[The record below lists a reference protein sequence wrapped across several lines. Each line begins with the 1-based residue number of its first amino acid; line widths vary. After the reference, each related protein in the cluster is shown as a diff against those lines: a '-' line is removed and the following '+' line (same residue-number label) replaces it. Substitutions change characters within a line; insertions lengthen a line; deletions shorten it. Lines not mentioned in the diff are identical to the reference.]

1 VKLVHAADLHLDS
14 PLVGLDSEASAPVA
28 RLRLATRHALANLV
42 DLCLEE
48 EASLLL
54 LAGDLWDGEWRDYST
69 GLHFAAQMARLARR
83 GVHVVWLRGNHDAE
97 SRVTRHLSSLP
108 ERVRELSTRRPESV
122 ELEDLGIAVHGQ
134 GFATRAVTD
143 SLVRA
148 YPEPRRGLLNIG
160 LLHTSVDGREG
171 HDSYAPCSLSDLVD
185 KGYDYWALGHVHR
198 REVLCQEP
206 FVVFPGNV
214 QGRHARETGEKGATL
229 VHVEDG
235 RIQRVEPRALD
246 VVRWAVCEVSVEDA
260 RGTDEVLDRVAD
272 ALRVAHGEAEGR
284 LLATRVVLTGRGGAH
299 AELSAHREHWAA
311 EVKALA
317 LNLAPEEI
325 WIEKVRFATRPEL
338 CLDELRARDDVIGQV
353 LRGLDELRS
362 DDDGLVDAA
371 RDVATLARKLVLAGR
386 TAAGEPRFDDAE
398 SLRALLDDVEAELL
412 PRLLGEAE
420 P

>member
-1 VKLVHAADLHLDS
+1 VKLVHAADVHLDS

-28 RLRLATRHALANLV
+28 RLRLATRHALSNLV

-69 GLHFAAQMARLARR
+69 GLHFVSEMTRLARA

-108 ERVRELSTRRPESV
+108 ERVRELPTRRPDSV
-122 ELEDLGIAVHGQ
+122 VLDELGIAVHGQ
-134 GFATRAVTD
+134 GFATRSVTE

-198 REVLCQEP
+198 REVLCRDP
-206 FVVFPGNV
+206 YVVFPGNL

-229 VHVEDG
+229 VHVDDG
-235 RIQRVEPRALD
+235 HIRAVEPRALD
-246 VVRWAVCEVSVEDA
+246 VVRWTVCEVSVEEA

-272 ALRVAHGEAEGR
+272 ALRLAHGEAGGR
-284 LLATRVVLTGRGGAH
+284 LLATRVVLSGRGGTH
-299 AELSAHREHWAA
+299 AELSRNREHWAA

-317 LNLAPEEI
+317 INVAPDEI

-338 CLDELRARDDVIGQV
+338 SLDELRGRDDVIGQV

-362 DDDGLVDAA
+362 DDDALVEAA
-371 RDVATLARKLVLAGR
+371 RDVATLERKLALVGR
-386 TAAGEPRFDDAE
+386 TAAGEPRFDDAA
-398 SLRALLDDVEAELL
+398 SLRSLVEDVEAELL